1 MTQYGALFED
11 VDLLCYLTRRRRINA
26 AAGAEFQ
33 PPSCRP
39 RNYSRSAIRG
49 PARLWR
55 LRAQQHLR
63 CLYVFAALLQP
74 SCAAFT
80 EGAGPSCCGC
90 MTTPLAAAEHC
101 CCGASA
107 AWEAEPTTAAPD
119 RQRRSP
125 RTPVLAQGP
134 CARACS
140 RARRSVG
147 PNPLWSPGLPR
158 PRGDGARPEERGPNC
173 LLFGACALKAVRRQR
188 SRAQRSRL

>member
-1 MTQYGALFED
+1 MKFLIFFLFLFPLFLSLSLSTSSPPVLGQAWTLPPE
-11 VDLLCYLTRRRRINA
+11 LHCLPSHHCPFRRYLTRRRRINA
-26 AAGAEFQ
+26 AAGAAFQ

-119 RQRRSP
+119 RQRRSS
-125 RTPVLAQGP
+125 RTPVLAP
-134 CARACS
+134 RAL
-140 RARRSVG
+140 RPGLLARRSVG
-147 PNPLWSPGLPR
+147 PTPQWSPGLQA
-158 PRGDGARPEERGPNC
+158 RG
-173 LLFGACALKAVRRQR
+173 
-188 SRAQRSRL
+188 